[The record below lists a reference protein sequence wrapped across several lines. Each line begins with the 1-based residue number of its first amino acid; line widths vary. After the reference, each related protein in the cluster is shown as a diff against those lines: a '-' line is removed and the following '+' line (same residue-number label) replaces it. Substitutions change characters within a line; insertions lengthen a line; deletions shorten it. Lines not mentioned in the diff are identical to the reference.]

1 MSGTCAWN
9 ARLMSSLSIKTLL
22 VSIILFLGLLFAG
35 TSVLS
40 WRALHLQ
47 AGDSAAIAKTWL
59 PAVSTSQ
66 RMETLLYKMRMNYL
80 IHVTASKVGQKKA
93 AVNEINTASADLDAA
108 IADYRPMISS
118 DKEKMAIN
126 NIEATTREYR
136 KRGEKVLALSTD
148 GKTLDALSA
157 LSEMRMMIAPAVHDI
172 QELVNLNRA
181 GANTTIRHAEQTLS
195 TSVAVLL
202 VASGVV
208 LVLVLGATAYVF
220 RGIASPIQQINGA
233 MKILADG
240 NTESTVPYLGR
251 KDEIG
256 RMAASVETFRKRTIK
271 ARELEANAAAAR
283 RQAEEERIEQARRAE
298 ADARDVMLQATSGLA
313 SGLKRLAAGDLSFQ
327 IDEPFAADFESLRHD
342 LNDAIRQLAST
353 LSDVFDATRT
363 IDSGSNEVSRSAQDL
378 ARRTEQQAA
387 SLEETAAALDE
398 ITANVT
404 NSSKRAEEARALA
417 GTANTSAKQSEAVV
431 TQAIGAMGRIEAASS
446 QIASIISVIDSIAF
460 QTNLLALNAGVEAA
474 RAGEAGKG
482 FAVVA
487 MEVRELAQR
496 SAGAAKEI
504 RDLIKHSEVEV
515 QNGVKLVRDTG
526 EALTA
531 IEALISSI
539 NDHMVAIAT
548 ASREQSVGLAEVNTS
563 VNLMDQVTQQNA
575 AMVEET
581 SAAGSALALE
591 SNRLQNL
598 VSRFQ
603 LNRDYLREV
612 SPQRMSA

>member
-1 MSGTCAWN
+1 
-9 ARLMSSLSIKTLL
+9 MSSLSIKTLL

-35 TSVLS
+35 ASALS
-40 WRALHLQ
+40 WRSLHLQ
-47 AGDSAAIAKTWL
+47 AADSAEIAERWL
-59 PAVSTSQ
+59 PGVGTSLH
-66 RMETLLYKMRMNYL
+66 METLLYKMRMNYL

-93 AVNEINTASADLDAA
+93 AENEIKNSSGELDAA
-108 IADYRPMISS
+108 ISDYRKMISS

-136 KRGEKVLALSTD
+136 KRGDKVVALSND
-148 GKTLDALSA
+148 GKTLDALST

-172 QELVNLNRA
+172 QALVNLNRA
-181 GANTTIRHAEQTLS
+181 GANTTIHHAETTLQS
-195 TSVAVLL
+195 SVSVLVL
-202 VASGVV
+202 ASSVV
-208 LVLVLGATAYVF
+208 LVIVLGATAYVF
-220 RGIASPIQQINGA
+220 RGIASPIENINGA
-233 MKILADG
+233 MKVLADG
-240 NTESTVPYLGR
+240 NTDSTVPYLGR

-271 ARELEANAAAAR
+271 ARELEAHAAAAR
-283 RQAEEERIEQARRAE
+283 KEAEEERVQQARRAE
-298 ADARDVMLQATSGLA
+298 ADAREVMLQATSGLA

-327 IDEPFAADFESLRHD
+327 IDVPFAEDFEALRHD

-353 LSDVFDATRT
+353 LSDVFEATRT
-363 IDSGSNEVSRSAQDL
+363 INSGSNEVSRSAQDL

-387 SLEETAAALDE
+387 SLEETAAALDQ

-487 MEVRELAQR
+487 QEVRELAQR
-496 SAGAAKEI
+496 SASAAKEI

-526 EALTA
+526 EALTE
-531 IEALISSI
+531 IEALIASI

-603 LNRDYLREV
+603 LDHGFARE
-612 SPQRMSA
+612 SMRGEERQRRSA